1 MPRYEQE
8 NAKMIRVTL
17 ANEVAF
23 ARVGAMVAFSG
34 EVSFQRAFLA
44 GGGVQALAMR
54 QGTIIVQSSEQGLA
68 GRSNLA
74 AILARLP
81 GLDRTEVEQLLL
93 QTQSMLGRR

>member
-1 MPRYEQE
+1 M
-8 NAKMIRVTL
+8 M
-17 ANEVAF
+17 
-23 ARVGAMVAFSG
+23 GAMTGMTASG
-34 EVSFQRAFLA
+34 EEQQLDFV
-44 GGGVQALAMR
+44 G